1 MLKNKKTQ
9 LFVLL
14 IFLLNIGIY
23 LIAFSTETADR
34 VFAECARNSGRTA
47 AAINLILLLLIG
59 HFGLKTIYKEKNKFS
74 LFELLI
80 TLFAVNHLIHFF
92 FVYQNFNWHKMEL
105 NVYDH
110 LHGFI
115 TFISLILLPII
126 VHQFKRLSKFL
137 YCYLIIYFFN
147 VTYFIG
153 ISFYARF
160 KPGIDEAY
168 LHRIGIFLM
177 IIALFYVVFRVVVEM
192 IEDWSTTS
200 RELLSKQ

>member
-1 MLKNKKTQ
+1 MLFNLKPR
-9 LFVLL
+9 LYIFL
-14 IFLLNIGIY
+14 IVLLNIVIY
-23 LIAFSTETADR
+23 YTALSTETADR

-47 AAINLILLLLIG
+47 AAINLILLFLIG
-59 HFGLKTIYKEKNKFS
+59 HFGLKTIYKEGLKLN
-74 LFELLI
+74 LFRLFI

-92 FVYQNFNWHKMEL
+92 FVYQNFNWQKMEL

-126 VHQFKRLSKFL
+126 VHRFKHLSKFL
-137 YCYLIIYFFN
+137 YCYLVIHFFN

-153 ISFYARF
+153 ISFYARY

-177 IIALFYVVFRVVVEM
+177 TLALFYVAFRVVVEM
-192 IEDWSTTS
+192 IEERSTTS
-200 RELLSKQ
+200 H

>member
-1 MLKNKKTQ
+1 MLFNLKPR
-9 LFVLL
+9 LYIFL
-14 IFLLNIGIY
+14 IVLLNIVIY
-23 LIAFSTETADR
+23 ITALSTETADR

-47 AAINLILLLLIG
+47 AAINLILLFLIG
-59 HFGLKTIYKEKNKFS
+59 HFGLKTIYKEGLKLN
-74 LFELLI
+74 LFRLFI

-92 FVYQNFNWHKMEL
+92 FVYQNFNWQKMEL

-126 VHQFKRLSKFL
+126 VYKFKRLSKFL
-137 YCYLIIYFFN
+137 YCYLVIHFFN
-147 VTYFIG
+147 ATYFIG
-153 ISFYARF
+153 ISFYARY

-177 IIALFYVVFRVVVEM
+177 ILALLYVAFRVVVEM
-192 IEDWSTTS
+192 IEERNTTS
-200 RELLSKQ
+200 H

>member
-1 MLKNKKTQ
+1 MLFNLKPR
-9 LFVLL
+9 LYIFL
-14 IFLLNIGIY
+14 IVLLNIVIY
-23 LIAFSTETADR
+23 FTALSTETADR

-59 HFGLKTIYKEKNKFS
+59 HFGLKTIYKEGLKLN
-74 LFELLI
+74 LFRLFI

-92 FVYQNFNWHKMEL
+92 FVYQNFNWQKMEL

-126 VHQFKRLSKFL
+126 VHRFKHLSKFL
-137 YCYLIIYFFN
+137 YCYLVIHFFN

-153 ISFYARF
+153 ISFYARY

-177 IIALFYVVFRVVVEM
+177 TLALFYVAFRVVVEM
-192 IEDWSTTS
+192 IEERSTTS
-200 RELLSKQ
+200 H

>member
-1 MLKNKKTQ
+1 MLFNLKPR
-9 LFVLL
+9 LYIFL
-14 IFLLNIGIY
+14 IVLLNIVIY
-23 LIAFSTETADR
+23 ITALSTETADR

-47 AAINLILLLLIG
+47 AAINLILLFLIG
-59 HFGLKTIYKEKNKFS
+59 HFGLKTIYKEGLKLN
-74 LFELLI
+74 LFRLFI

-92 FVYQNFNWHKMEL
+92 FVYQNFNWQKMEL

-126 VHQFKRLSKFL
+126 VYKFKRLSKFL
-137 YCYLIIYFFN
+137 YCYLALHFFN

-153 ISFYARF
+153 ISFYARY

-177 IIALFYVVFRVVVEM
+177 ILALLYVAFRVVVEM
-192 IEDWSTTS
+192 IEERSS
-200 RELLSKQ
+200 ASH

>member
-1 MLKNKKTQ
+1 MLFNLKPR
-9 LFVLL
+9 LYIFL
-14 IFLLNIGIY
+14 IVLLNIVIY
-23 LIAFSTETADR
+23 ITALSTETTDR

-47 AAINLILLLLIG
+47 AAINLILLFLIG
-59 HFGLKTIYKEKNKFS
+59 HFGLKTIYKEGLKLN
-74 LFELLI
+74 LFRLFI

-92 FVYQNFNWHKMEL
+92 FVYQNFNWQKMEL

-126 VHQFKRLSKFL
+126 VYKFKRLSKFL
-137 YCYLIIYFFN
+137 YGYLVIHFFN

-153 ISFYARF
+153 ISFYARY
-160 KPGIDEAY
+160 KPSIDEAY

-177 IIALFYVVFRVVVEM
+177 ILALLYVAFRVVVEM
-192 IEDWSTTS
+192 IEERSS
-200 RELLSKQ
+200 ASH

>member
-1 MLKNKKTQ
+1 L
-9 LFVLL
+9 
-14 IFLLNIGIY
+14 
-23 LIAFSTETADR
+23 STETADR

-47 AAINLILLLLIG
+47 AAINLILLFLIG
-59 HFGLKTIYKEKNKFS
+59 HFGLKTIYKEELKLN
-74 LFELLI
+74 LFRLFI

-92 FVYQNFNWHKMEL
+92 FVYQNFNWQKMEL

-137 YCYLIIYFFN
+137 YCYLVIHFFN

-153 ISFYARF
+153 ISFYARY

-168 LHRIGIFLM
+168 LHRIGILLM
-177 IIALFYVVFRVVVEM
+177 ILAQLYVVFRVVVEM
-192 IEDWSTTS
+192 IEDRSTTS
-200 RELLSKQ
+200 RELSSK